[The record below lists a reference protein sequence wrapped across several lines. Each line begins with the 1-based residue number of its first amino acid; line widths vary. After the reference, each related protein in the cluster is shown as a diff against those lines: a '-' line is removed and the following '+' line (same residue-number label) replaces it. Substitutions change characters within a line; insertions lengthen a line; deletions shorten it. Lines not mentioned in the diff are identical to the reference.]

1 MVNGELAD
9 SRYAKAGD
17 FQISEY
23 DMQVN
28 SGVIDVLNSQPV
40 AAAYLGD
47 NQMKKQSMLSFWTRP
62 TINWSLTCE
71 GDNRREKVLEVA
83 GEARF
88 ATDMN

>member
-9 SRYAKAGD
+9 NRYAKAGD

-47 NQMKKQSMLSFWTRP
+47 NQMKK
-62 TINWSLTCE
+62 
-71 GDNRREKVLEVA
+71 
-83 GEARF
+83 
-88 ATDMN
+88 